1 MSIAAAL
8 AYEEGIKKLMRLM
21 AREEALR
28 APTAILVNS
37 NSTLEWAPI
46 PPEPNPEFQEMMQR
60 MRHRVAQEM
69 AVPANMFG
77 APRPSA
83 QEVQQRQQEQMMRL
97 QQDQSFLND
106 ALLKSLGVNNDDLNE
121 LLREAGKGPSKVEEP
136 AAPVV
141 KKYGRM
147 LEP

>member
-8 AYEEGIKKLMRLM
+8 AYEEEIEKLMRLM
-21 AREEALR
+21 ARDEARR
-28 APTAILVNS
+28 APAAILVNS

-46 PPEPNPEFQEMMQR
+46 PTEPRPEFQEMMQR

-69 AVPANMFG
+69 AVPAHMFG
-77 APRPSA
+77 APQPSA

-97 QQDQSFLND
+97 HLSPDGGFQEEARFLR
-106 ALLKSLGVNNDDLNE
+106 E
-121 LLREAGKGPSKVEEP
+121 QLLRGMGVREDELHDEP